1 MRRYTLR
8 QLDTFIEVA
17 RQLSISRAAS
27 ALHVSQPAVSMQL
40 RQLEEALGMP
50 LYEQAGR
57 SIVLTEAGNEVLAHA
72 QAATAQLRQ
81 MEDAMAAR
89 RGIRKGRVDLGMVST
104 AKYFV
109 PMLLVLF
116 RKKYPDIEIT
126 LQIHNRERIMQ
137 LLLLGEVDL
146 VIMGRA
152 PDAIDCVASAFATNP
167 LGVICAP
174 EHPLS
179 RRRNAP
185 PAILD
190 GQVFVVRETGSGTRQ
205 AMERLFGEHGI
216 RPRIAM
222 EMPSNET
229 IKQAV
234 MAGMGMSFL
243 SLRTVRQE
251 LASGHLVLVDIQ
263 GLPIVRHWHIT
274 HLAARRL
281 SPAAAA
287 FKDFIIEEAGAL
299 ITSWA

>member
-40 RQLEEALGMP
+40 RQLEDVLGMP

-57 SIVLTEAGNEVLAHA
+57 GIVLTEAGQEVLAHA

-116 RKKYPDIEIT
+116 RKKFPDIEIT

-152 PDAIDCVASAFATNP
+152 PEAIDCVASAFATNP

-243 SLRTVRQE
+243 SLRTIRQE

-287 FKDFIIEEAGAL
+287 FKDFILEEAGAL

>member
-8 QLDTFIEVA
+8 QLDTFLEVA
-17 RQLSISRAAS
+17 RQLSISRAAAS
-27 ALHVSQPAVSMQL
+27 LHVSQPAVSMQL
-40 RQLEEALGMP
+40 RQLEEIVGMP
-50 LYEQAGR
+50 LYEQIGRKIQLTDAGHD
-57 SIVLTEAGNEVLAHA
+57 VAQYALAA
-72 QAATAQLRQ
+72 SGQLKQ
-81 MEDAMAAR
+81 LEDAMAAR
-89 RGIRKGRVDLGMVST
+89 RGIRKGRVDLAMVST

-116 RKKYPDIEIT
+116 RKKLPDIEIT
-126 LQIHNRERIMQ
+126 LQIHNRESIMD
-137 LLLLGEVDL
+137 LLLRNEIDL

-152 PDAIDCVASAFATNP
+152 PDAIDCVANVFATNP

-174 EHPLS
+174 NHPLS

-185 PAILD
+185 LSILND
-190 GQVFVVRETGSGTRQ
+190 QVFVVRESGSGTRH
-205 AMERLFGEHGI
+205 AMERLFGEHDI
-216 RPRIAM
+216 HPQVAM

-251 LASGHLVLVDIQ
+251 LASGHLVLVDIE

-281 SPAAAA
+281 SPAANVFKTFIVDEAA
-287 FKDFIIEEAGAL
+287 AL
-299 ITSWA
+299 IKAWA

>member
-40 RQLEEALGMP
+40 RQLEEVLGMP
-50 LYEQAGR
+50 LYEQVGR
-57 SIVLTEAGNEVLAHA
+57 GIVLTEAGNEVLAHA

-243 SLRTVRQE
+243 SLRTIRQE

>member
-17 RQLSISRAAS
+17 RQQSISRAAA

-40 RQLEEALGMP
+40 RQLEEIFGMP
-50 LYEQAGR
+50 LYEQVGRTIALTDAGR
-57 SIVLTEAGNEVLAHA
+57 DALQHA
-72 QAATAQLRQ
+72 QAAAARLRQ
-81 MEDAMAAR
+81 LEDAMASR
-89 RGIRKGRVDLGMVST
+89 RGIRKGRVDLAIVST

-116 RKKYPDIEIT
+116 RKKFPDIEIT
-126 LQIHNRERIMQ
+126 LQIHNRESIMQ
-137 LLLLGEVDL
+137 RLTLGEVDL

-185 PAILD
+185 LSIVD

-274 HLAARRL
+274 HLAGKRL
-281 SPAAAA
+281 SPAAGA
-287 FKDFIIEEAGAL
+287 FKDFLIEEAGAL